1 MRYFKRLSKIITIVL
16 ASSLVCVAAHANIVV
31 IGSRDIKI
39 NHLTEAQLAGIYL
52 GKHVSLSSGESL
64 NPIDQ
69 NPNSA
74 IYSAFYHKMAN
85 MDPSSVDSYWS
96 GLVFSGE
103 ASRPPEV
110 EGNISAIASVEN
122 SHKAIAYVDSK
133 SIGAQIANVKVLYG
147 TAPQVAAASS
157 YHGPVDMD
165 PPSSQSH
172 TTEPSASQ
180 QAKLA
185 QEIAQLKLQ
194 QQHYQQAHQSSQ
206 SVGQE
211 SDWESRL
218 RAASNDRSRVIVPVN
233 APGARKNLWATMRS
247 HFMLT
252 KQVATHQAAVAK
264 QLAWFEHNKWALN
277 TMLTN
282 AEPYI
287 AYVYQQTQDRGMPAE
302 FALLPMVESGYV
314 PEAHSHAGADGLW
327 QFMSAT
333 ARGKGLHIDWWYD
346 GRRDFVSSTRV
357 ALNYLVSLHA
367 DFNSW
372 SLAAAAYNA
381 GGGTISKAIKRNSR
395 NGERTDYWSLH
406 LPQETEAYVPK
417 LLALSMI
424 IQDPKKYGITLPAL
438 TTKPNVATITLHSQ
452 VDLAQAAQLAGVSR
466 DEIKELNPGMLR
478 WATYPNR
485 PYNLVI
491 PADKLSTFKVN
502 LARLGDEQRLTWQY
516 HEVGSDETL
525 ASIANKYHVN
535 LAMLEKIN
543 QLHSNYASYGSGVL
557 VPVIAHHTYADFA
570 VNNQVTQSQMYIAN
584 YLKHE
589 ASGTTTSH
597 PTMLAEN
604 KSPAVVSQ
612 PAADQSKPESLKSL
626 MNHIY
631 N

>member
-1 MRYFKRLSKIITIVL
+1 MRYFKRLSTIMAFVL
-16 ASSLVCVAAHANIVV
+16 AGSLTSVLAHAGLVV

-39 NHLTEAQLAGIYL
+39 NHLSQTQLAGIYL

-69 NPNSA
+69 NTDST
-74 IYSAFYHKMAN
+74 IYRQFYSKVAN
-85 MDPSSVDSYWS
+85 MDTSSVDSYWS

-103 ASRPPEV
+103 GDRPPQV
-110 EGNISAIASVEN
+110 EGNTSAIASVEN

-147 TAPQVAAASS
+147 HMPKQSDESS
-157 YHGPVDMD
+157 YNGPVDMN
-165 PPSSQSH
+165 PPTHTNEPTTSQKAKLEKEIAELKQQQQSNEQGHESSQ
-172 TTEPSASQ
+172 PAD
-180 QAKLA
+180 K
-185 QEIAQLKLQ
+185 
-194 QQHYQQAHQSSQ
+194 
-206 SVGQE
+206 E

-218 RAASNDRSRVIVPVN
+218 RAVSNDHNRVIVPVN
-233 APGARKNLWATMRS
+233 APGARKDLWVTMRN
-247 HFMLT
+247 HFMLN
-252 KQVATHQAAVAK
+252 KQIASHRAAVDK
-264 QLAWFEHNKWALN
+264 QLHWFEHNKWALN

-287 AYVYQQTQDRGMPAE
+287 AYVYHQTQDRGMPAE

-346 GRRDFVSSTRV
+346 GRRDFVSSTRA
-357 ALNYLVSLHA
+357 ALNYLVSLHSN
-367 DFNSW
+367 FNSW

-381 GGGTISKAIKRNSR
+381 GSGTISEAIKRNSR
-395 NGERTDYWSLH
+395 SGLKTNYWSLH
-406 LPQETEAYVPK
+406 LPQETENYVPK

-424 IQDPKKYGITLPAL
+424 IQHPKKYGITLPAL

-466 DEIKELNPGMLR
+466 DEVKELNPGMLR

-485 PYNLVI
+485 PYHLVI
-491 PADKLSTFKVN
+491 PADKLQTFKVN
-502 LARLGDEQRLTWQY
+502 LARLGNQQRLTWQY
-516 HEVGSDETL
+516 HEVGSNETL
-525 ASIANKYHVN
+525 ASIAKKYHVN
-535 LAMLEKIN
+535 LAMLKKIN
-543 QLHSNYASYGSGVL
+543 GLHGNYADYGSGVL
-557 VPVIAHHTYADFA
+557 VPKITHHTYADFA
-570 VNNQVTQSQMYIAN
+570 VNNQVTKSQMYIAN

-589 ASGTTTSH
+589 KSGTTTSH

-604 KSPAVVSQ
+604 KTASAVV
-612 PAADQSKPESLKSL
+612 ADHASSQSKPESLKSL
-626 MNHIY
+626 ISHIY